1 MKGIDLEDIGFDQ
14 IPVAGLVK
22 AAVGL
27 VDLARVREREDMSA
41 RRSASSR
48 SRGRREEMWAGRIMG
63 AGSFLFRLSHC
74 MDILDR
80 YAAG

>member
-27 VDLARVREREDMSA
+27 VDLGTGAGEDMSA